1 MTKKYTTK
9 QTIIDEQAQQVE
21 DLSQQVKD
29 LEILRNKCRKTPLT
43 GLRRKPEKFQ
53 TWCLLK
59 QRSRYGKITTDR
71 TRQ

>member
-1 MTKKYTTK
+1 MTKKYRTK
-9 QTIIDEQAQQVE
+9 QTVIDEQKDQI
-21 DLSQQVKD
+21 KD
-29 LEILRNKCRKTPLT
+29 LGLKVRLKEHLLEDSSQA
-43 GLRRKPEKFQ
+43 GLRRKPKKFQ